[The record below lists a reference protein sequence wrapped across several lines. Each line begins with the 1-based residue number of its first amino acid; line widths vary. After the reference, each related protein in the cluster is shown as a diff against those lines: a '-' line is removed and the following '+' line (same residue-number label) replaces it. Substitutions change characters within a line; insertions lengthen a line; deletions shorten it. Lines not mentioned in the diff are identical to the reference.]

1 MTPRDLRNIHT
12 ARNSCRDALP
22 CTKMTRK
29 LPQYFYL
36 LMEKPVCTLSVY
48 TKPNF
53 CSSAT
58 KLLKLLYTPLNV
70 FVDKCIAKYINSL
83 QYIITIYYTNSSLQH
98 FQGWFFAHEKNDWIG
113 WTEWIDLKKLLMIRN
128 CFYWYMHHCC

>member
-1 MTPRDLRNIHT
+1 MHENDKKTTPVF
-12 ARNSCRDALP
+12 LP
-22 CTKMTRK
+22 ADGEACM
-29 LPQYFYL
+29 
-36 LMEKPVCTLSVY
+36 Y

-58 KLLKLLYTPLNV
+58 KLLKLVYTPLNV

-98 FQGWFFAHEKNDWIG
+98 FQGWFFAHEKND
-113 WTEWIDLKKLLMIRN
+113 
-128 CFYWYMHHCC
+128 